1 MSLLPYIPLEPSPNR
16 GGALHRD
23 NVSLIVVH
31 YTAGSSFESS
41 VRWLKKPEAKA
52 SAHFVIGRA
61 GELVQLVPLDRVA
74 WHAGVSS
81 WRGKPNCN
89 LYSIGIELDNPGP
102 LARRQDG
109 SYVTV
114 AGSKP
119 VANDDVLVADHRNG
133 GPYKAWHHYTPAQIT
148 KLEVLLGELQAVF
161 PRAKEVVGHDQIVPG
176 RKWDPGPAFPTHVLN
191 PRIP

>member
-1 MSLLPYIPLEPSPNR
+1 MSLLTDVTLQLSPNR
-16 GGALHRD
+16 GGHLQHD
-23 NVSLIVVH
+23 QVSLIVVH
-31 YTAGSSFESS
+31 YTAGSSFGSS
-41 VRWLKKPEAKA
+41 VAWLKNPSSKA

-81 WRGKPNCN
+81 WLGKPNCN

-102 LARRQDG
+102 LAKRQDG

-119 VANDDVLVADHRNG
+119 VKPEDAVVADHVNG
-133 GPYKAWHHYTPAQIT
+133 GPYKAWHKYTDTQLA
-148 KLEVLLGELQAVF
+148 KLRDLLGELLEAF
-161 PRAKEVVGHDQIVPG
+161 PTVKHVVGHDEIAPG
-176 RKWDPGPAFPTHVLN
+176 RKWDPGPAFPHSLIN
-191 PRIP
+191 PAV